1 MEEQPN
7 QIGESFSYPRQG
19 GSNHNPRIRPFKNQ
33 TGIITKLKKMN
44 SDEEEIRIKK
54 KELKLKDERLE
65 KWHIGKP

>member
-44 SDEEEIRIKK
+44 SDEDHRQDTKNKK
-54 KELKLKDERLE
+54 GTGND
-65 KWHIGKP
+65 GKPRIQI